1 MELFYFKRFHQK
13 HMHVR
18 SPNIRNRSWV
28 WRNDYQSTIQEMFGY
43 TVLLYCIGFL
53 ILGCYF
59 QIRSPLLS
67 ENTVQLK
74 KILLLYL
81 QGDCLGLRKLKKDT
95 YTSIIV
101 KVTTCVHVPSRIQK
115 KCLAVCTASQD
126 Y

>member
-1 MELFYFKRFHQK
+1 
-13 HMHVR
+13 MHAR

-74 KILLLYL
+74 KNPTPI
-81 QGDCLGLRKLKKDT
+81 
-95 YTSIIV
+95 S
-101 KVTTCVHVPSRIQK
+101 SR
-115 KCLAVCTASQD
+115 
-126 Y
+126 